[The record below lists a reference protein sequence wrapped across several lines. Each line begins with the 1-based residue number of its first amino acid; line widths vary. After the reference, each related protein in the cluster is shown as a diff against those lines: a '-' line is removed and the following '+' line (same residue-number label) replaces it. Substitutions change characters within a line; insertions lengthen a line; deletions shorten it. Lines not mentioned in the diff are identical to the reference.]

1 MGKKIFSL
9 TICFKALGDTTI
21 PPFSAKVSK
30 LLMHKLSLLYKKST
44 SLPSPFKPVSITPLI
59 HNGRALIKIHK
70 GSSNLTLRKG
80 ELYSFR
86 TTIIADEE
94 TEMNYLLDIK
104 QQRIDNI
111 FKSSISLDAIMI
123 EVKGFDNLT
132 LGEPKLLKINFISPV
147 LLKLPAYSRLS
158 NGRHI
163 LFPLPS
169 LMIRSLLDH
178 WNANCDPDYVIR
190 SRYVQIYSN
199 YALVESDF
207 YIRPV
212 TAYYDNVRRPRGF
225 IGWVIYEIRAR
236 RKRKAYNDLMKLLD
250 YARYV
255 GIGRSRATGFGQIEL
270 MCL

>member
-1 MGKKIFSL
+1 MGKKIFGL

-30 LLMHKLSLLYKKST
+30 LLMHKLSLLYKEST
-44 SLPSPFKPVSITPLI
+44 NSSSPFKPVAITPLI
-59 HNGRALIKIHK
+59 HNGRALIKIRK
-70 GSSNLTLRKG
+70 ESSNLTLRKG

-86 TTIIADEE
+86 TTLIADEDI
-94 TEMNYLLDIK
+94 EMSSLLDIE
-104 QQRIDNI
+104 QQRVDDI
-111 FKSSISLDAIMI
+111 FKSSILLDSII
-123 EVKGFDNLT
+123 VEVKDFDNLT
-132 LGEPKLLKINFISPV
+132 LGKPKLLKIHFISPV
-147 LLKLPAYSRLS
+147 LLQLPAYSRLS

-169 LMIRSLLDH
+169 LMIRSLFDH
-178 WNANCDPDYVIR
+178 WNANCDPDDVIR

-236 RKRKAYNDLMKLLD
+236 RKRKAYNDLMRLLD
-250 YARYV
+250 YSRYV

-270 MCL
+270 ICL